1 MEVVRTDSACS
12 GLNYLDNDDEED
24 SNSVDNLL
32 DILEKINTVRG
43 MLPLTHFHTYSQS
56 KFHLDLISSPGR
68 TYV

>member
-12 GLNYLDNDDEED
+12 GLNYVDNDDEED

-43 MLPLTHFHTYSQS
+43 MLPLTNCHN
-56 KFHLDLISSPGR
+56 
-68 TYV
+68 